1 MTPIRELL
9 CVHNAIFALAVGR
22 TFPALV
28 RFYQWFSSSGLSMA
42 RKRGFGQ
49 SACKAYGVVPAPK
62 LSVYAMASS
71 GLGLLSF
78 LVAPLL
84 PETVLPDIVCPATC
98 VGALICYHL
107 YFSQLFAE
115 AHVGAHVTVLAPHM
129 FVLLAL
135 APAWHVVHGTTGS
148 AADDAIASY
157 FTLKML
163 QLVLTVA
170 YCGAGVSKIVS
181 SLRARRAWWDGATM
195 QAVILE
201 ALYLSTPETRTS
213 FGVPTPFSHALQRWA
228 VRRPRLLAPASA
240 SAVAFELL
248 SPCMLFVASGAV
260 ARAYAAVGLSFHYGI
275 ALLQNIDFISWWGA
289 AYAPFLVAP
298 TAAPCSVFEAA
309 GVVFARAPLCAAA
322 SCAYASAHVIA
333 TAVLR
338 FFPGTEILPFSSF
351 GMFSN
356 LVDVFDGGS
365 RKWVWITEK
374 PHETGTLKNYAC
386 GPFCRPEHVR
396 GDELDKLPF
405 RHVVVGCGM
414 DRNNVPHAQWT
425 NVDIAATPSLAE
437 VIRLSK
443 LRKSGF

>member
-1 MTPIRELL
+1 
-9 CVHNAIFALAVGR
+9 
-22 TFPALV
+22 
-28 RFYQWFSSSGLSMA
+28 
-42 RKRGFGQ
+42 
-49 SACKAYGVVPAPK
+49 
-62 LSVYAMASS
+62 
-71 GLGLLSF
+71 
-78 LVAPLL
+78 
-84 PETVLPDIVCPATC
+84 
-98 VGALICYHL
+98 
-107 YFSQLFAE
+107 
-115 AHVGAHVTVLAPHM
+115 
-129 FVLLAL
+129 
-135 APAWHVVHGTTGS
+135 
-148 AADDAIASY
+148 
-157 FTLKML
+157 
-163 QLVLTVA
+163 
-170 YCGAGVSKIVS
+170 
-181 SLRARRAWWDGATM
+181 
-195 QAVILE
+195 
-201 ALYLSTPETRTS
+201 
-213 FGVPTPFSHALQRWA
+213 
-228 VRRPRLLAPASA
+228 
-240 SAVAFELL
+240 
-248 SPCMLFVASGAV
+248 MLFVASGAV

-338 FFPGTEILPFSSF
+338 FFPGTETLPFSSF